1 MTAVSFL
8 EGGLQ
13 GGRALPGENLS
24 WLKARRDA
32 GAERFNALGLPTP
45 KLEGWK
51 YTRLR
56 PLDDTCYTPISDIAE
71 DGAIADLPSI
81 GDVAARIVFVN
92 GKLRTDLSR
101 FDELPDGVR
110 FGPLEDILAHDP
122 AWVEAHMGKVTGG
135 AKNGAHSGNDQA
147 MLALNDAMMDSG
159 FVLYVAKGVV
169 LSKPLEVVYVGGLT
183 DQAVAYFPRNLIV
196 FEANAQATLVMHHV
210 GRGVGAYFAN
220 AATEIDLADGAI
232 FKHYKVQA
240 ESIQATHVSNTH
252 VRIGRDATYESFQL
266 SIGGLLSRTETMI
279 TLAGEGAHCGY
290 HGAYMMRGN
299 EHCDNTSHIDMAV
312 PHTTCKQVFKGVLD
326 DEARAV
332 FQGKIHVA
340 KDAQKADGRMLNKTL
355 LLSNGAEID
364 MKPELEIYADDVQ
377 CAHGATSG
385 QLDTTALFY
394 LRSRGIPEAL
404 ARNMLVQSFLGDA
417 LEEITDETVRE
428 AFLDRVVHWLPAHCY
443 LAGEWKAEEKMGS
456 V

>member
-8 EGGLQ
+8 EGNLSGT
-13 GGRALPGENLS
+13 RALPGAGLA
-24 WLKARRDA
+24 WLQARRDA
-32 GAERFNALGLPTP
+32 GAERFATLGLPTP
-45 KLEGWK
+45 KLESWK

-56 PLDDTCYTPISDIAE
+56 PLDDTRYTPISNAGD
-71 DGAIADLPSI
+71 DTAISDLPGI
-81 GDVAARIVFVN
+81 GDVAGRLVFVN
-92 GKLRTDLSR
+92 GKLRADLS
-101 FDELPDGVR
+101 DLENLPSGVR
-110 FGPLEDILAHDP
+110 FGPLEDILAADP
-122 AWVEAHMGKVTGG
+122 AWAEAHLG
-135 AKNGAHSGNDQA
+135 AVASDTHQA

-159 FVLYVAKGVV
+159 FVLHVAKGVA
-169 LSKPLEVVYVGGLT
+169 LTKPLEVVHVGGLT
-183 DQAVAYFPRNLIV
+183 DDAVAYFPRNLIV
-196 FEANAQATLVMHHV
+196 LEENAQATLVKHHV

-220 AATEIDLADGAI
+220 SVTEIDLGQGAV

-240 ESIQATHVSNTH
+240 ENMQATHVSTEH
-252 VRIGRDATYESFQL
+252 TRIGRDATYECFNL
-266 SIGGLLSRTETMI
+266 SIGGLLSRSEARI
-279 TLAGEGAHCGY
+279 TLAGEGAHCGFN
-290 HGAYMMRGN
+290 GAYMMRGN
-299 EHCDNTSHIDMAV
+299 EHCDNTSYIDMAV
-312 PHTTCKQVFKGVLD
+312 PHTTCKQVYKGVLD

-340 KDAQKADGRMLNKTL
+340 RDAQKADGRMLNKTL

-417 LEEITDETVRE
+417 LDEITDETVRE
-428 AFLDRVVHWLPAHCY
+428 VFLDRVVHWLPAHCY
-443 LAGEWKAEEKMGS
+443 LSGEWKESA
-456 V
+456 

>member
-8 EGGLQ
+8 DGGLS
-13 GGRALPGENLS
+13 GNRVLPGDGLA
-24 WLKARRDA
+24 WLQARRQA
-32 GAERFNALGLPTP
+32 GAERFAVLGLPTP
-45 KLEGWK
+45 KLESWK

-56 PLDDTCYTPISDIAE
+56 PLDDTCYSPIS
-71 DGAIADLPSI
+71 GAGDETKISDLPGI
-81 GDVAARIVFVN
+81 GDVAARLVFVD
-92 GKLRTDLSR
+92 GKLRADLS
-101 FDELPDGVR
+101 DTADLPAGVR
-110 FGPLEDILAHDP
+110 FGALEDILSADP
-122 AWVEAHMGKVTGG
+122 DWVEAHLGRVAGDT
-135 AKNGAHSGNDQA
+135 NQA

-159 FVLYVAKGVV
+159 FVLHVAKGVV

-183 DQAVAYFPRNLIV
+183 NAPIAYFPRNLIV
-196 FEANAQATLVMHHV
+196 LDSGAQATLVKHHV

-220 AATEIDLADGAI
+220 SATEIEIADGAI
-232 FKHYKVQA
+232 FKHYRVQA
-240 ESIQATHVSNTH
+240 ENIQATHVSTVH
-252 VRIGRDATYESFQL
+252 ARVGRDATYESFGL
-266 SIGGLLSRTETMI
+266 AIGGLLSRTEAWI
-279 TLAGEGAHCGY
+279 TLAGEGAHSGY

-299 EHCDNTSHIDMAV
+299 EHCDNTSYIDMAV

-326 DEARAV
+326 DESRAV

-340 KDAQKADGRMLNKTL
+340 RDAQKADGRMLNKTL
-355 LLSNGAEID
+355 LLSNSAEID

-417 LEEITDETVRE
+417 LEEISDETVRE

-443 LAGEWKAEEKMGS
+443 LAGEWKESA
-456 V
+456 

>member
-1 MTAVSFL
+1 MSAVSFL
-8 EGGLQ
+8 EGGL
-13 GGRALPGENLS
+13 GGSRTLPGEGLS
-24 WLKARRDA
+24 WLKARREA
-32 GAERFNALGLPTP
+32 GAERFAALGLPTP
-45 KLEGWK
+45 KLESWK

-56 PLDDTCYTPISDIAE
+56 PLDDTCYTPIGDDA
-71 DGAIADLPSI
+71 DATDVADLPSI
-81 GDVAARIVFVN
+81 GDVAARIVFIN
-92 GKLRTDLSR
+92 GKLRVDLSD
-101 FDELPDGVR
+101 FSDLPDGVR
-110 FGPLEDILAHDP
+110 FGPIGDILADDP
-122 AWVEAHMGKVTGG
+122 AWAEAHLGSI
-135 AKNGAHSGNDQA
+135 ADDADQA

-159 FVLYVAKGVV
+159 FVLHVAKGVQ
-169 LSKPLEVVYVGGLT
+169 LSKPVEVVYVGGLT
-183 DQAVAYFPRNLIV
+183 DTAVAYFPRNLIV
-196 FEANAQATLVMHHV
+196 IEPNAQATLVKHHV

-220 AATEIDLADGAI
+220 AATEIDVADGAI

-240 ESIQATHVSNTH
+240 ENIYATHVATVH
-252 VRIGRDATYESFQL
+252 ARVGRDATYESFGL
-266 SIGGLLSRTETMI
+266 SVGGLLSRTDARI

-299 EHCDNTSHIDMAV
+299 EHCDNTSYIDMAV

-340 KDAQKADGRMLNKTL
+340 RDAQKADGRMLNKTL

-385 QLDTTALFY
+385 ELDTTALFY

-417 LEEITDETVRE
+417 LEEITDAHVRE
-428 AFLDRVVHWLPAHCY
+428 VLLDRVVHWLPAHCF
-443 LAGEWKAEEKMGS
+443 LAGEWKETA
-456 V
+456 